1 MVKHYCDGC
10 NRLLSSTELESNQRL
25 QESVR
30 ENFPQAPAF
39 NEVWCDGCQN
49 FAQEYWSEKSNVVK
63 ELLDYSTSRINNHR
77 KTFFKKIKRNIVND
91 SGKVAGSDREEAHQ

>member
-10 NRLLSSTELESNQRL
+10 NRLLSGTELESNQKL
-25 QESVR
+25 QETVR
-30 ENFPQAPAF
+30 EHSPHASAF
-39 NEVWCDGCQN
+39 NEIWCDGCQA
-49 FAQEYWSEKSNVVK
+49 FAQDYWGEKSGVVQ
-63 ELLDYSTSRINNHR
+63 ELLEYSTNRINNHR